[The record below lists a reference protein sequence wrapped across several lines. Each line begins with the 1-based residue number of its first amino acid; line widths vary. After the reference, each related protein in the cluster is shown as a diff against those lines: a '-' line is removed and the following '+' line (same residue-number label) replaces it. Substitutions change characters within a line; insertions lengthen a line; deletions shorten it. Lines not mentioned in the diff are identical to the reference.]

1 MAKCKKELNEKLDTQ
16 TPRAGTQN
24 AAVQEN
30 NEITKS
36 IASISLEV
44 DGMPS
49 REELLEL
56 LGYQWLNIALVGAE
70 SDGDYKG
77 TLNRIGMFNQDLGE
91 SKHVRLKLCDWK
103 LYLDSYVMYH
113 LVFADWCLN
122 DIHE

>member
-56 LGYQWLNIALVGAE
+56 LGYQ
-70 SDGDYKG
+70 
-77 TLNRIGMFNQDLGE
+77 
-91 SKHVRLKLCDWK
+91 
-103 LYLDSYVMYH
+103 
-113 LVFADWCLN
+113 
-122 DIHE
+122 